1 MKIFKNAMISTL
13 LLSSMAFGVAHG
25 NNTDA
30 IESNESQY
38 KRYFSEHNSRT
49 IESKYRSTAI
59 QRN

>member
-30 IESNESQY
+30 IESNESST
-38 KRYFSEHNSRT
+38 KDTSRT
-49 IESKYRSTAI
+49 QLKNNRIKI
-59 QRN
+59 